1 MTEVQDVVRLLNM
14 LKRLRHLA
22 ERDKSYEIKALAEE
36 VDAAVRR
43 LLQSE
48 K

>member
-1 MTEVQDVVRLLNM
+1 MRDDVRLLNL
-14 LKRLRHLA
+14 LKRLRTLA
-22 ERDKSYEIKALAEE
+22 EREKGFEIKAVAEE

-48 K
+48 T